1 MTIVEQIKAEL
12 EAFNAKKQALVE
24 QLREEFPVMFKELFE
39 QSEIIKSI
47 GWTQYSP
54 YFNDGD
60 ECTFSANT
68 DELYVNGEHE
78 DYDGIDWLSPY
89 NYGKLV
95 TEEDMINNDML
106 AEKTDRSWYK
116 GKQIG
121 QEGLVINPDYNEKE
135 SNIYNQFVDI
145 LTSIPDEFLEDL
157 FGNHVQVTIN
167 SDGTISVD
175 GYDHD

>member
-12 EAFNAKKQALVE
+12 EAFDKKKQDLVE
-24 QLREEFPVMFKELFE
+24 QLRKEFPAMFKELFE

-60 ECTFSANT
+60 DCVFSVHN
-68 DELYVNGEHE
+68 DDLYVNGEHCDDIE
-78 DYDGIDWLSPY
+78 FLSPW

-95 TEEDMINNDML
+95 TEEDVINNDLL
-106 AEKTDRSWYK
+106 AEKTGRTWNK

-121 QEGLVINPDYNEKE
+121 QDGLVVNPSYNEKE
-135 SNIYNQFVDI
+135 ATIYNQFI
-145 LTSIPDEFLEDL
+145 ELLQTIPDEFYEEL
-157 FGNHVQVTIN
+157 FGNHSQVTIN
-167 SDGTISVD
+167 NNGEIEVD

>member
-12 EAFNAKKQALVE
+12 EAFNKKKQDLVE
-24 QLREEFPVMFKELFE
+24 QLRKEFPAMFKELFE

-47 GWTQYSP
+47 SWTQYSP

-60 ECTFSANT
+60 ECTFSAYT
-68 DELYVNGEHE
+68 DDLYVNG
-78 DYDGIDWLSPY
+78 DYSDDVDFISPY
-89 NYGKLV
+89 NYGKIQ
-95 TEEDMINNDML
+95 TEEDMVNNDLL
-106 AEKTDRSWYK
+106 ADKVNRSWYK

-121 QEGLVINPDYNEKE
+121 QDGLVINPDYNEKE
-135 SNIYNQFVDI
+135 ANIYTQFVDI
-145 LTSIPDEFLEDL
+145 LSSIPEEFLEDL
-157 FGNHVQVTIN
+157 FGNHAQITIN

>member
-12 EAFNAKKQALVE
+12 EAFNAKKQSLVE
-24 QLREEFPVMFKELFE
+24 QLRKEFPVMFKELFE

-47 GWTQYSP
+47 SWTQYSP

-60 ECTFSANT
+60 ECTFSAHT
-68 DELYVNGEHE
+68 DELDVNGEYCDDVE
-78 DYDGIDWLSPY
+78 FLSPY

-95 TEEDMINNDML
+95 TEEDVINNGLL
-106 AEKTDRSWYK
+106 AEKADRSWYK
-116 GKQIG
+116 DRQIG
-121 QEGLVINPDYNEKE
+121 QDGLLINPNYNEKE
-135 SNIYNQFVDI
+135 SNIYDQFVEI
-145 LTSIPDEFLEDL
+145 LNSIPDEFLEDL
-157 FGNHVQVTIN
+157 FGNHSQVTIN